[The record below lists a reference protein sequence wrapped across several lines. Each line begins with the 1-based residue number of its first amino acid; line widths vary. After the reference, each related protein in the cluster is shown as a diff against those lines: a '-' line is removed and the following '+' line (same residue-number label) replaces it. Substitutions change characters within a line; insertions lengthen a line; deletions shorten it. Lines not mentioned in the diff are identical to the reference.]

1 MKRFFIRCSAF
12 LLLATL
18 IACQST
24 GNGTV
29 RPTQQTAPNP
39 KAAAINAAAGAEYI
53 RLGQYKFALEK
64 LEKALAQD
72 PNLAEAHNIIAVLY
86 QRLRKMEK
94 AEYHFKQAVARAPE
108 YSEAHNNY
116 GVFLCE
122 QGRYSDSEQ
131 QFLKAISDPLY
142 PNPANA
148 YENAGLC
155 VNKIPDTTLA
165 EKYFRTALQLN
176 PHLRKS
182 LFKMAGLS
190 YQNIDYVAAKGYIE
204 RYREVSRWTP
214 QALLIAIKIEH
225 KLGNEDKKASYALLL
240 KGQFP
245 DSDEALIVRQGQY

>member
-1 MKRFFIRCSAF
+1 MKRLFIRCSAF

-18 IACQST
+18 AACQST

-29 RPTQQTAPNP
+29 RPTQHVAPNP

-53 RLGQYKFALEK
+53 KLGEYKFALEK

-86 QRLRKMEK
+86 QRLAKMDK
-94 AEYHFKQAVARAPE
+94 SEYHFKQAIARAPE

-116 GVFLCE
+116 GVLLCG
-122 QGRYSDSEQ
+122 QGRYSEAEQ
-131 QFLKAISDPLY
+131 HFLSAISDPLY

-155 VNKIPDTTLA
+155 VDKIPDATLA

-176 PHLRKS
+176 PYLRKS
-182 LFKMAGLS
+182 LFKMADLS
-190 YQNIDYVAAKGYIE
+190 YQNIDYVAAKSYIE
-204 RYREVSRWTP
+204 RYRAVSRWTSR
-214 QALLIAIKIEH
+214 ALLLAIKIEH
-225 KLGNEDKKASYALLL
+225 KVGGQDKVASYILLL

-245 DSDEALIVRQGQY
+245 DSDEAREVRQGQY